1 MEFQIIENERL
12 GEKYYR
18 MKHKS
23 GLVIDVFPKE
33 GYNSTYAIIGTN
45 FGSLNNHFISNGK
58 EVKVPDGTAHYLEHK
73 LFESEEGDAFTQYA
87 KTGAMANAYTSF
99 EKTCYL
105 FKSWCTCF

>member
-1 MEFQIIENERL
+1 MGFQIIENERL

-18 MKHKS
+18 MKHRS

-33 GYNSTYAIIGTN
+33 GYNSAYAIIGTN
-45 FGSLNNHFISNGK
+45 FGSVNNHFIYNGR

-73 LFESEEGDAFTQYA
+73 LFESEEGDAFKQYA

-99 EKTCYL
+99 
-105 FKSWCTCF
+105 